1 MAEDINSVLKE
12 IEEEVKQEEL
22 YKFFRKHQQAI
33 GWGLLVIVLFIFGY
47 SSWYNRRNR
56 EMESATTTLVEIL
69 QTPTLRKHDATLA
82 GLLRDA
88 PAEMKPILT
97 LIKSGRKLASLEEV
111 YDNSDALLALSRN
124 QNVHVVWRDIAVII
138 CASYHLASNKELIDM
153 LKPLTAEGR
162 PFRLSALEM
171 MAIFYEKEGNH
182 EEAFRCLESILADKK
197 TPNTMHKRIGMLL
210 NYLRNKDSV
219 QIVEKKK

>member
-1 MAEDINSVLKE
+1 M
-12 IEEEVKQEEL
+12 
-22 YKFFRKHQQAI
+22 
-33 GWGLLVIVLFIFGY
+33 
-47 SSWYNRRNR
+47 
-56 EMESATTTLVEIL
+56 
-69 QTPTLRKHDATLA
+69 P
-82 GLLRDA
+82 
-88 PAEMKPILT
+88 
-97 LIKSGRKLASLEEV
+97 
-111 YDNSDALLALSRN
+111 
-124 QNVHVVWRDIAVII
+124 
-138 CASYHLASNKELIDM
+138 
-153 LKPLTAEGR
+153 